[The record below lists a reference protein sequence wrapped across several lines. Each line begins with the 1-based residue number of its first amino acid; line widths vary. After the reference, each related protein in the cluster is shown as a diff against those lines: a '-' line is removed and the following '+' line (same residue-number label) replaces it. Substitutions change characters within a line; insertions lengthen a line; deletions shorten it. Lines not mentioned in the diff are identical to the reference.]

1 MHRKEIEMP
10 KLGDLLTSDAIAFQ
24 IEAKERKDVFRALAK
39 LSSTTFGLDENQ
51 VFEAILEREN
61 LGGTGLGEG
70 VAVPHAR
77 LKGLEYSC
85 GVFALLKDGV
95 DFEGPDGK
103 PADLVFLLLSP
114 EDAAAN
120 HLKAL
125 AKITRM
131 MRQPGLR
138 ASLRNARSKDAVF
151 ALLVD
156 AGMAPQVA

>member
-1 MHRKEIEMP
+1 MP
-10 KLGDLLTSDAIAFQ
+10 KLGDLLTSEAIEFQ
-24 IEAKERKDVFRALAK
+24 IEGKERKDIFRSLAK
-39 LSSTTFGLDENQ
+39 TAAKAFGLDENQ

-77 LKGLEYSC
+77 MKGLDHSC
-85 GVFALLKDGV
+85 GVFALLKEGV
-95 DFEGPDGK
+95 DFEGPDNR

-114 EDAAAN
+114 EEAAAN

-125 AKITRM
+125 AKITRL
-131 MRQPGLR
+131 MRQAGIR
-138 ASLRNARSKDAVF
+138 AALRNARSKDALY

-156 AGMAPQVA
+156 AGASPQVA

>member
-1 MHRKEIEMP
+1 MP
-10 KLGDLLTSDAIAFQ
+10 KLGDLLTSEATAFQ
-24 IEAKERKDVFRALAK
+24 IEAKERKDVFKMLAK
-39 LSSTTFGLDENQ
+39 IASSAFGLEENQ

-77 LKGLEYSC
+77 LKGLQNSV

-95 DFEGPDGK
+95 DFEGPDGR

-114 EDAAAN
+114 EEAAAN

-125 AKITRM
+125 AKITRL

-138 ASLRNARSKDAVF
+138 ASLRNARSKEALF

-156 AGMAPQVA
+156 AGISPQVA

>member
-1 MHRKEIEMP
+1 MP
-10 KLGDLLTSDAIAFQ
+10 KLGDLLTADAIIFQ
-24 IEAKERKDVFRALAK
+24 MEGKERKDVFRALAK
-39 LSSTTFGLDENQ
+39 KASETFSLDENL

-61 LGGTGLGEG
+61 LGGTGLGDG

-77 LKGLEYSC
+77 IKGIDHSY
-85 GVFALLKDGV
+85 GVFALLKEAV
-95 DFEGPDGK
+95 DFEGPDGR

-125 AKITRM
+125 SKVTRI
-131 MRQPGLR
+131 MRQASIR
-138 ASLRNARSKDAVF
+138 ASLRNARSKDALY

-156 AGMAPQVA
+156 AGASTQVA